1 MHYYI
6 FIITTLLLCS
16 IQSKA
21 GEDVKNLYAPSYKYD
36 LIKSELNFWQN
47 RSAELH
53 PVYDLK
59 EARTYLDLFMI
70 DGDMEHLIAA
80 ENLLDAVINAYEQ
93 TSAKV
98 FRMRAGI
105 QMKQHRFCDALEDLL
120 VAEIKSD
127 DLVLTEAMLFDV
139 YFELSD
145 DEQALFYL
153 DKLSKRGGFEF
164 LIRKARLEDSI
175 GNLDGA
181 IESLESCFAL
191 IAPND
196 LNKRAW
202 LYSNLGDFYGHK
214 ENIAKSEEYYRSAL
228 LINSADWHSM
238 KGLAWIAYSS
248 EEDYEKALS
257 ILNRVSDDFNI
268 TAINLLQAEIMDMK
282 GLMDEASELRNGFM
296 ASLKSE
302 RYFSSYASYVFK
314 NVESVRDLKLLESIS
329 QYELSQNPS
338 PSAFLRRAQLLHALG
353 KTDKARLLIDDQV
366 LGKTGEPLALYQSLK
381 IIDESHPDYS
391 EINSEVHDAAYELG
405 PQLMHS
411 LN

>member
-36 LIKSELNFWQN
+36 LIKSELNFWQK
-47 RSAELH
+47 RSAKLH

-59 EARTYLDLFMI
+59 EAKTYLDLFMI
-70 DGDMEHLIAA
+70 DGNMEHLIAA
-80 ENLLDAVINAYEQ
+80 ENLLDAVINAYDQ

-105 QMKQHRFCDALEDLL
+105 RMKQHRFCDALEDLL
-120 VAEIKSD
+120 VAEIMSD
-127 DLVLTEAMLFDV
+127 DLILTEAMLFDV

-153 DKLSKRGGFEF
+153 DKLAKRGGFEF
-164 LIRKARLEDSI
+164 LIRKARFEDSI

-196 LNKRAW
+196 LTKRAW

-214 ENIAKSEEYYRSAL
+214 ENIARSADYYRKAL
-228 LINSADWHSM
+228 HINSEDWHSM
-238 KGLAWIAYSS
+238 KGLAWIAYSG
-248 EEDYEKALS
+248 EGDYEKALS
-257 ILNRVSDDFNI
+257 ILNRVTDDFDI
-268 TAINLLQAEIMDMK
+268 PAINLLEAEILDMK
-282 GLMDEASELRNGFM
+282 GLKDEASELRNGFM
-296 ASLKSE
+296 ASLESE
-302 RYFSSYASYVFK
+302 HYYSSYASYVFK
-314 NVESVRDLKLLESIS
+314 NVDSETDLKLLESIS

-338 PSAFLRRAQLLHALG
+338 PSAFLRRAQLLNALG
-353 KTDKARLLIDDQV
+353 KIDKARLLIDDQV

-381 IIDESHPDYS
+381 IIDDSHPDYS
-391 EINSEVHDAAYELG
+391 EINSEVRDAAYELG
-405 PQLMHS
+405 PQLMLS